1 MRKPGLRPGSST
13 SLRPCECA
21 PSFGAVPSPFLAAR
35 PAVRGRVWL
44 KGRKIAMKLD
54 FIDLGNLSIA
64 AANMRGKG
72 KDPDVSDLLPSVRAR
87 GVLVPLLVR
96 PNCSE
101 GRFEI
106 VAGRRRFTAVSAV
119 AREGGAV
126 KPIPCAILDEG
137 DDADALEASMLE
149 NLARVRP
156 DEVSQWEAFVALV
169 KTGRS
174 VDEVADTFG
183 FEPSAVKRILALGNL
198 LPRIRTLYR
207 GGQIDVNTVRHLT
220 LASKSQQKAWLA
232 LFDDENAYCPTG
244 HQLKAWLFGGTAI
257 AVTHALFDVEAFKG
271 GIVADLFG
279 EDRFFAD
286 SDAFWTAQM
295 GAIEVRKADY
305 LEAGWS
311 DVIIMERGQWFRSW
325 DYAHAGK
332 RKGGRVYIEVRES
345 GEVSFHEGFVTIKE
359 AKRLANGG
367 SGDGGAVIDKQR
379 RPEVSGP
386 LNAYIDLHRHAAV
399 RADLLAHTGVA
410 LRAMAAHVIA
420 GADLWRVDVEAQR
433 APKEDIAES
442 VETCSAEAA
451 FDAKRRA
458 VLAVLGFDEDA
469 PTVTGKGF
477 HRSPFAPLFARLL
490 ELPDPVVM
498 EVIAIVMGETLQ
510 AASEAVEMIGLHIGT
525 DMNRHWK
532 ADAAFFDQLRDR
544 EVLLAI
550 VGEVAGAE
558 VAAANAGEKGKT
570 LKAII
575 LDCLAGENGRAKS
588 EPWVPQWMAFP
599 PTAYTSRGGVGS
611 VQAAAR
617 VAFDLSASIVPLT
630 EDSSGPETDEPP
642 LAA

>member
-1 MRKPGLRPGSST
+1 
-13 SLRPCECA
+13 
-21 PSFGAVPSPFLAAR
+21 
-35 PAVRGRVWL
+35 
-44 KGRKIAMKLD
+44 MKLD

-96 PNCSE
+96 PNCAE

-106 VAGRRRFTAVSAV
+106 VAGRRRFTAVNAV

-232 LFDDENAYCPTG
+232 LFDDESAYCPTG
-244 HQLKAWLFGGTAI
+244 HQLKAWLFGGNAI
-257 AVTHALFDVEAFKG
+257 AVAHALFDVETFKG
-271 GIVADLFG
+271 SIIADLFG

-286 SDAFWTAQM
+286 SDAFWSAQM
-295 GAIEVRKADY
+295 AAVDARKTDY
-305 LEAGWS
+305 LDAGWS
-311 DVIIMERGQWFRSW
+311 DVIVMERGQWFREW
-325 DYAHAGK
+325 DHAHAGK
-332 RKGGRVYIEVRES
+332 RKGGRIYVELRDS
-345 GEVSFHEGFVTIKE
+345 GEVSFHEGYVTAKE
-359 AKRLANGG
+359 AKRLSGGG
-367 SGDGGAVIDKQR
+367 SGEGDAVGDKPS

-399 RADLLAHTGVA
+399 RADLLSHTGVA

-451 FDAKRRA
+451 FDSKRRA

-469 PTVTGKGF
+469 PTVTGKGYQ
-477 HRSPFAPLFARLL
+477 RPPFAPLFARLL

-498 EVIAIVMGETLQ
+498 EIIAIVMGETLQ
-510 AASEAVEMIGLHIGT
+510 AGSEAVEMIGVQIGT
-525 DMNRHWK
+525 DMHRHWQ

-550 VGEVAGAE
+550 VGEVAGAD
-558 VAAANAGEKGKT
+558 VAAGNKDAKGKA

-575 LDCLAGENGRAKS
+575 TDCLAGENGRAKA

-599 PTAYTSRGGVGS
+599 PNAYTSRGGVGS
-611 VQAAAR
+611 VKSAAR
-617 VAFDLSASIVPLT
+617 VAFDLSASVAPAPA
-630 EDSSGPETDEPP
+630 EESSAPDRDEPP

>member
-1 MRKPGLRPGSST
+1 
-13 SLRPCECA
+13 
-21 PSFGAVPSPFLAAR
+21 
-35 PAVRGRVWL
+35 
-44 KGRKIAMKLD
+44 MKLD

-96 PNCSE
+96 PNCAE
-101 GRFEI
+101 GQFEI
-106 VAGRRRFTAVSAV
+106 VAGRRRYTAVNAV

-232 LFDDENAYCPTG
+232 LFDDESAYCPTG

-325 DYAHAGK
+325 DHAHVGK
-332 RKGGRVYIEVRES
+332 RKGGRVYVEVRES
-345 GEVSFHEGFVTIKE
+345 GEVSFHEGYVTAKE
-359 AKRLANGG
+359 AKRLCSGG
-367 SGDGGAVIDKQR
+367 SGEADAVAEKPS

-399 RADLLAHTGVA
+399 RADLLAHTDVA

-433 APKEDIAES
+433 APKEEIAES
-442 VETCSAEAA
+442 VETCPAETA
-451 FDAKRRA
+451 FDTKRRA

-469 PTVTGKGF
+469 PTITGKGC
-477 HRSPFAPLFARLL
+477 HRPPFAPLFARLM
-490 ELPDPVVM
+490 ELPDPVVL
-498 EVIAIVMGETLQ
+498 EIVAIVMGETL
-510 AASEAVEMIGLHIGT
+510 AAGSEAVEMIGLHIDT
-525 DMNRHWK
+525 DMHRHWK

-558 VAAANAGEKGKT
+558 VAAANAGEKGKA

-575 LDCLAGENGRAKS
+575 SDCLAGVNGRAKS

-599 PTAYTSRGGVGS
+599 RSAYTSRDGVGS
-611 VQAAAR
+611 VKAAAR

>member
-1 MRKPGLRPGSST
+1 
-13 SLRPCECA
+13 
-21 PSFGAVPSPFLAAR
+21 
-35 PAVRGRVWL
+35 
-44 KGRKIAMKLD
+44 MKLD

-72 KDPDVSDLLPSVRAR
+72 KDPDVSDLLPSIRAR

-96 PNCSE
+96 PNCSK

-106 VAGRRRFTAVSAV
+106 VAGRRRFTAVNTV

-232 LFDDENAYCPTG
+232 LFDDESAYCPTG

-257 AVTHALFDVEAFKG
+257 AVTHALFDVETFKG

-325 DYAHAGK
+325 DHAHAGK
-332 RKGGRVYIEVRES
+332 RKGGRVYVEVRES
-345 GEVSFHEGFVTIKE
+345 GEVSFHEGFVTTKE

-367 SGDGGAVIDKQR
+367 SSEDGAVIEKPS

-399 RADLLAHTGVA
+399 RADLLEHTGVA
-410 LRAMAAHVIA
+410 LRAMVAHVIV

-442 VETCSAEAA
+442 VENCSAEAA
-451 FDAKRRA
+451 FDTKRRA
-458 VLAVLGFDEDA
+458 VLGVLGFDEDA
-469 PTVTGKGF
+469 PTVTDKGY
-477 HRSPFAPLFARLL
+477 HRPPFAPLFARLL

-498 EVIAIVMGETLQ
+498 EIIAIVMGETLQ
-510 AASEAVEMIGLHIGT
+510 AGSEAVEMIGLHIDT
-525 DMNRHWK
+525 DMHRHWK

-550 VGEVAGAE
+550 VGEVAGTE
-558 VAAANAGEKGKT
+558 VAAANAAEKGKA
-570 LKAII
+570 LKAI
-575 LDCLAGENGRAKS
+575 LADCLAGENGRAKV
-588 EPWVPQWMAFP
+588 EPWVPQWIAFP
-599 PTAYTSRGGVGS
+599 PSAYTSRGGVGS
-611 VQAAAR
+611 VKAAAR
-617 VAFDLSASIVPLT
+617 VAFDLSASIAPLT

>member
-1 MRKPGLRPGSST
+1 
-13 SLRPCECA
+13 
-21 PSFGAVPSPFLAAR
+21 
-35 PAVRGRVWL
+35 
-44 KGRKIAMKLD
+44 MKLD
-54 FIDLGNLSIA
+54 FIDVAHLSIA
-64 AANMRGKG
+64 AANMRGKE
-72 KDPDVSDLLPSVRAR
+72 KDPDVSDLLPSVRSR

-96 PNCSE
+96 PNCAE

-106 VAGRRRFTAVSAV
+106 VAGRRRFTAVNAV

-149 NLARVRP
+149 NLSRVRP

-174 VDEVADTFG
+174 VEEVADTFG
-183 FEPSAVKRILALGNL
+183 FEPNAVKRILALGNL

-232 LFDDENAYCPTG
+232 LFDDEAAYCPTG

-257 AVTHALFDVEAFKG
+257 AVGHALFDVDAFMG
-271 GIVADLFG
+271 SIIADLFG

-295 GAIEVRKADY
+295 AAVDTRKADY
-305 LEAGWS
+305 LDAGWS
-311 DVIIMERGQWFRSW
+311 DLIVMERGEWFRSW
-325 DYAHAGK
+325 DHAHAGK
-332 RKGGRVYIEVRES
+332 RKGGRVYVEVRDS
-345 GEVSFHEGFVTIKE
+345 GEVTFHEGFVTAKE
-359 AKRLANGG
+359 AKRLTTGE
-367 SGDGGAVIDKQR
+367 SGEGGAVIEKPS

-399 RADLLAHTGVA
+399 RADLLGHTGVA

-442 VETCSAEAA
+442 VETSSAEAA
-451 FDAKRRA
+451 FDLKRRA

-469 PTVTGKGF
+469 PTVTSKAN
-477 HRSPFAPLFARLL
+477 HRPPFAPLFARLL
-490 ELPDPVVM
+490 DLPDPVVM
-498 EVIAIVMGETLQ
+498 EIIAIVMGETLQ
-510 AASEAVEMIGLHIGT
+510 AGSEAVEMIGLQIGT
-525 DMNRHWK
+525 DMHQHWQ

-550 VGEVAGAE
+550 VSEVAGAE
-558 VAAANAGEKGKT
+558 VAAANAGEKGKA

-575 LDCLAGENGRAKS
+575 TDCLAGTNGRAKA

-599 PTAYTSRGGVGS
+599 PSTYTSRGGVGS
-611 VQAAAR
+611 VKSAAR
-617 VAFDLSASIVPLT
+617 VAFDLSASIASVPT
-630 EDSSGPETDEPP
+630 EESSAPDCDEPP